1 VSGISGATGV
11 QVPITQAVSHDDT
24 SRFTSGADEA
34 VGMTYEVNMG
44 SAQTVDEIE
53 MYEPDY
59 STDYPRGFTVEVSSN
74 GSSWATVATC
84 TATAQPNI
92 VSFPAHTD
100 QYIEVV
106 LNAANASYWW
116 SMEQFLVF

>member
-1 VSGISGATGV
+1 MSGATGV
-11 QVPITQAVSHDDT
+11 QVPITQAQSHTDS
-24 SRFTSGADEA
+24 SRFTSGAAEA
-34 VGMTYEVNMG
+34 AGMTYEVNMG
-44 SAQTVDEIE
+44 SAQTVDEID

-74 GSSWATVATC
+74 GTSWTTVATC

-106 LNAANASYWW
+106 LTTAVPTYWW
-116 SMEQFLVF
+116 SMEQFLVY